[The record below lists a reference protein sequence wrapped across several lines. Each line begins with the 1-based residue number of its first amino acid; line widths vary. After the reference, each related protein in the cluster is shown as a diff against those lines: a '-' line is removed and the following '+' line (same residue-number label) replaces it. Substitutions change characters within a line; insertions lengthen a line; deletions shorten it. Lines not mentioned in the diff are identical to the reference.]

1 MDEFE
6 WGWIC
11 IDDNEMLVGCPAG
24 GGGGLIYKEQ
34 HGNQWGE
41 LLIGCWEVK
50 GLKLSSNWYLLEIL
64 WCEIMWIGICSGWLW
79 NKIKLCKCNKCLWMI
94 RIVWFKKEMYHWLSL
109 LFFFF
114 LVHQS
119 YVDTTPTR
127 KLFISFSCLPT
138 SGCYLNN

>member
-24 GGGGLIYKEQ
+24 GGGGGIIYKEQ

-50 GLKLSSNWYLLEIL
+50 GLKLSSNFTNYLSYMKVPVRNPVMWNNVDRDLL
-64 WCEIMWIGICSGWLW
+64 RMIMEQ
-79 NKIKLCKCNKCLWMI
+79 NKAMQ
-94 RIVWFKKEMYHWLSL
+94 M
-109 LFFFF
+109 
-114 LVHQS
+114 Q
-119 YVDTTPTR
+119 
-127 KLFISFSCLPT
+127 
-138 SGCYLNN
+138 

>member
-11 IDDNEMLVGCPAG
+11 IDDNEMLVGCPA

-50 GLKLSSNWYLLEIL
+50 GLKLSSNFTNYLSYMKVPVRNPVMWNNVDRDLL
-64 WCEIMWIGICSGWLW
+64 RMIMEQ
-79 NKIKLCKCNKCLWMI
+79 NKAMQ
-94 RIVWFKKEMYHWLSL
+94 M
-109 LFFFF
+109 
-114 LVHQS
+114 Q
-119 YVDTTPTR
+119 
-127 KLFISFSCLPT
+127 
-138 SGCYLNN
+138 